1 MMGEVD
7 LDRWGHLRFHGP
19 MSATVGPASLSRV
32 LGDAWRRPGGS
43 AHALADALRSL
54 VVDGRLAAR
63 TRIPSERAL
72 APELGLSRGTVSR
85 AYDRLRADGFL
96 VSARG
101 SGSWLTLPDGAPGRA
116 GTMSPPPSAV
126 PAWGTDLSIASLPGP
141 EPLLGEAAARAAAAL
156 SRHAPSLG
164 YTAAGLPELR
174 DAVAARFTERGA
186 PTNADQILITAGAQH
201 ALHLLLKLLCAPG
214 DRVLVDAPAYPRTLS
229 ALRGARA
236 RPVAVPLAPSEW
248 DVEAWERYLSAAVPR
263 LAVVMPDFHNP
274 TGLTMAA
281 GDREALARACA
292 TAGVV
297 AVCDETNA
305 ELRLDGPATP
315 APLAAHDPGGAVVTV
330 GSMSKA
336 AWGGLRIGWVRA
348 APRMI
353 RELAAVRGDVDMS
366 SPVLEQLVGLELLAR
381 WDEVVASRRAL
392 LEPRR
397 AALLAALAEHAPAWS
412 APRPHGGLSVW
423 ARLPAPVATRLA
435 VAAAREGLMITPGPS
450 FSVDGTF
457 ERHLRLPYTAAP
469 EVLDRAVA
477 ALAQL
482 AAGLGAAAEP
492 EEEPAA
498 AV

>member
-1 MMGEVD
+1 MMRQVA
-7 LDRWGHLRFHGP
+7 LDRWGHLRFHGL
-19 MSATVGPASLSRV
+19 MLAPASLSDV
-32 LGDAWRRPGGS
+32 LGDSWRRPGGS
-43 AHALADALRSL
+43 ATALADALRSL
-54 VVDGRLAAR
+54 VVDGRLAVR

-72 APELGLSRGTVSR
+72 APELGVSRGTVSR

-101 SGSWLTLPDGAPGRA
+101 SGSWLTLPEGSSPAPGWV
-116 GTMSPPPSAV
+116 GTVSA

-156 SRHAPSLG
+156 ARHAPSLG
-164 YTAAGLPELR
+164 YVAAGLPELR
-174 DAVAARFTERGA
+174 DAVARRFTERGA
-186 PTNADQILITAGAQH
+186 PTTADQILVTAGAQH

-236 RPVAVPLAPSEW
+236 RPVAVPLTPSGW
-248 DVEAWERYLSAAVPR
+248 DLDAWERSLSAAVPR

-274 TGLTMAA
+274 TGLTMAPE
-281 GDREALARACA
+281 DRDALARACA

-297 AVCDETNA
+297 AICDETNA

-315 APLAAHDPGGAVVTV
+315 APLAAADPGGAVVTV

-336 AWGGLRIGWVRA
+336 AWGGLRLGWVRA
-348 APRMI
+348 HPRMI

-366 SPVLEQLVGLELLAR
+366 SPVLEQLLGLELFAR
-381 WDEVVASRRAL
+381 WDEVVESRRAL
-392 LEPRR
+392 LLPRR
-397 AALLAALAEHAPAWS
+397 AAMLAALAEHAPAWS
-412 APRPHGGLSVW
+412 TRRPHGGLSVW
-423 ARLPAPVATRLA
+423 VRLPAPVATRLA
-435 VAAAREGLMITPGPS
+435 TAAAREGLTITPGPS

-469 EVLDRAVA
+469 EVLEPAVA
-477 ALAQL
+477 TLASL
-482 AAGLGAAAEP
+482 ATRLGAVAEP
-492 EEEPAA
+492 DTEPAA

>member
-1 MMGEVD
+1 MMRQVD
-7 LDRWGHLRFHGP
+7 LDRWSHLRFHGP
-19 MSATVGPASLSRV
+19 MLAPTSLSEV
-32 LGDAWRRPGGS
+32 LGEGWRRPGGS
-43 AHALADALRSL
+43 ANALADALRSL
-54 VVDGRLAAR
+54 VVDGRLAVR

-72 APELGLSRGTVSR
+72 APELGVSRGTVSR

-101 SGSWLTLPDGAPGRA
+101 SGSWLTLPDGAGPAPPA
-116 GTMSPPPSAV
+116 GGA

-141 EPLLGEAAARAAAAL
+141 EPLLGEAALRAATAL
-156 SRHAPSLG
+156 ARHAPSLG
-164 YTAAGLPELR
+164 YVAAGLPELR
-174 DAVAARFTERGA
+174 EAVAARFAQRGA
-186 PTNADQILITAGAQH
+186 PTSADQILVTAGAQH

-236 RPVAVPLAPSEW
+236 RPVAVPLTPSGW
-248 DVEAWERYLSAAVPR
+248 DVDAWERSLSAAVPR

-274 TGLTMAA
+274 TGLTMSLS
-281 GDREALARACA
+281 DREALARACA

-297 AVCDETNA
+297 AICDETNA
-305 ELRLDGPATP
+305 ELRLDGPAAP
-315 APLAAHDPGGAVVTV
+315 APLAASDPGGAVVTV

-336 AWGGLRIGWVRA
+336 AWGGLRLGWIRA
-348 APRMI
+348 HPRLI
-353 RELAAVRGDVDMS
+353 RELTAVRGDVDMS
-366 SPVLEQLVGLELLAR
+366 SPVLEQLLGLELLAR
-381 WDEVVASRRAL
+381 WDEVVASRREL
-392 LEPRR
+392 LRPRR
-397 AALLAALAEHAPAWS
+397 DAALAALAEHAPAWS
-412 APRPHGGLSVW
+412 ARRPHGGLSLW

-435 VAAAREGLMITPGPS
+435 AAAAREGLTITPGPS

-477 ALAQL
+477 TLASL
-482 AAGLGAAAEP
+482 ATRLGAVAEP
-492 EEEPAA
+492 ESELAA